1 MDFSL
6 LAVSLLG
13 LVAAAG
19 LLIDMAWRVH
29 ITTAHHA
36 RLVAARRTLR
46 ERAEQIH
53 ERATQLAKAK
63 SEAERRYLE
72 RRREHD
78 GLRTQVEDAR
88 RRPGD
93 LMYVTS
99 DAPVMAAD
107 RLFAVTVRVG
117 RYARNPVA
125 AARFDEDRQILVWA
139 QNANQAMSYAETRH
153 AAFGEVMVGAAL
165 ILPAERIG
173 LDRWGA

>member
-6 LAVSLLG
+6 IAVSLFG

-19 LLIDMAWRVH
+19 LLIDMGWRVH
-29 ITTAHHA
+29 VTASRHA
-36 RLVAARRTLR
+36 RLEAARRTLR
-46 ERAEQIH
+46 ERAEQTR

-63 SEAERRYLE
+63 SEAERRYMD

-78 GLRTQVEDAR
+78 GLRAQVEDAQ

-99 DAPVMAAD
+99 DAPVMSVD
-107 RLFAVTVRVG
+107 RLFAVTVRIG
-117 RYARNPVA
+117 RYPRNPVA
-125 AARFDEDRQILVWA
+125 AARFGEDRQVLVWA
-139 QNANQAMSYAETRH
+139 QNANQAMNYAETRH

-173 LDRWGA
+173 LERW